1 MSSTAPVGTTK
12 RVEMGQGQRISE
24 KPRYQ
29 GIDAE
34 RVRSRRVGGRAR
46 QTHVLD
52 DDGVDARLC
61 DASHHFLQLLELS
74 IEYQDV
80 ERHVAVHTTLMQ
92 VLHHLWKLRLGVKV
106 GRTRPAPTMLRHVRT
121 TAHLVPN
128 K

>member
-1 MSSTAPVGTTK
+1 MS
-12 RVEMGQGQRISE
+12 QGQRISD
-24 KPRYQ
+24 KPSNQ
-29 GIDAE
+29 GIEAQ
-34 RVRSRRVGGRAR
+34 RVRGRRVGGQAR
-46 QTHVLD
+46 RTHVLD

-61 DASHHFLQLLELS
+61 DASHHFLELLELS
-74 IEYQDV
+74 VEDQDV
-80 ERHVAVHTTLMQ
+80 ERHVAVHTTLME